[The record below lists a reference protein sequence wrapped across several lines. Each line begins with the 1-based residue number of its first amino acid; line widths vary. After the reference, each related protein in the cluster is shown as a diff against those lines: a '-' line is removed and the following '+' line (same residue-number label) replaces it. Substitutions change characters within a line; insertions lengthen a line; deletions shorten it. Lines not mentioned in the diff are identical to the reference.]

1 MARVQITGLVI
12 TSSHGTLQD
21 GDIIQTS
28 DAFAAH
34 LVNDC
39 NAAKYLDVAPAVAT
53 VETQDTPDTKA
64 AKRGRRSE

>member
-12 TSSHGTLQD
+12 TSSHGTLQA
-21 GDIIQTS
+21 GDIVQTS

-39 NAAKYLDVAPAVAT
+39 NAAKYLDVAPAAAT
-53 VETQDTPDTKA
+53 VEAQDTTDTKP

>member
-12 TSSHGTLQD
+12 TSSHGTLQA
-21 GDIIQTS
+21 GDIVQTS

-39 NAAKYLDVAPAVAT
+39 NAAKYLDVAPAAAT
-53 VETQDTPDTKA
+53 VETQDTTDTKP